1 MGDALLFFLR
11 ERLRA
16 DPRVRATL
24 DALQREGLWAD
35 VRALKA
41 AQAGDGPFLRLAAD
55 SEALRALVEIRLDD
69 LAEAL
74 TEIAG
79 KLDAAVAAAQS
90 ARDAAQVAGS
100 KVDALGDQLQEDLAG
115 LGAQLDGL
123 PQAIIALLQRVLRSA
138 GLGIR
143 VTPGDEFTHHD
154 GAALGLIRQAQAELV
169 RMPPGPG
176 YSVAAL
182 AVGSALS
189 STGAAERAEG
199 LFAQALG
206 HAGSDPER
214 GLAAYN
220 LFQARLRQ
228 GPGRYPDALEAL
240 RQAVTLDPVRYAT
253 HEEWKY
259 PTEAILGAGG
269 MGCAFLCRQPVK
281 GNRRVVVKTFWRAAP
296 GAVEDIFA
304 EATTMDRVGRA
315 HVPALLDYGFAQGGK
330 RPTSSWNTWTAT
342 KTARPGSRNTALCPW
357 PRAWTWAGGSSK
369 PWSPPTRPG
378 WSTWT

>member
-1 MGDALLFFLR
+1 MSAPSRRPRR
-11 ERLRA
+11 E
-16 DPRVRATL
+16 T
-24 DALQREGLWAD
+24 
-35 VRALKA
+35 
-41 AQAGDGPFLRLAAD
+41 GPSLRLAAD

-79 KLDAAVAAAQS
+79 KLDAA
-90 ARDAAQVAGS
+90 QVAGS
-100 KVDALGDQLQEDLAG
+100 NVDTLGNQLQEDLAG

-123 PQAIIALLQRVLRSA
+123 PQAITALLQRVLRSA

-154 GAALGLIRQAQAELV
+154 GATLGLIRQAQAELV
-169 RMPPGPG
+169 RMPPGRG

-189 STGAAERAEG
+189 SAEHAEG
-199 LFAQALG
+199 LFVQALD
-206 HAGSDPER
+206 HAAGDPER
-214 GLAAYN
+214 ALAAYN

-240 RQAVTLDPVRYAT
+240 RQAVRLDPVRYAT

-259 PTEAILGAGG
+259 PTEAVLGAGG

-296 GAVEDIFA
+296 GAVEDTFA

-315 HVPALLDYGFAQGGK
+315 HVPGLLDYGFAQGGK
-330 RPTSSWNTWTAT
+330 RPYIVMEYLDGYQDGEAWLKDHGPLPLADGLDLGRRVLEALVTAPRGRGGPPRPQ
-342 KTARPGSRNTALCPW
+342 ARQPAAQG
-357 PRAWTWAGGSSK
+357 AGRRVGGQGHRLR
-369 PWSPPTRPG
+369 TRLRR
-378 WSTWT
+378 